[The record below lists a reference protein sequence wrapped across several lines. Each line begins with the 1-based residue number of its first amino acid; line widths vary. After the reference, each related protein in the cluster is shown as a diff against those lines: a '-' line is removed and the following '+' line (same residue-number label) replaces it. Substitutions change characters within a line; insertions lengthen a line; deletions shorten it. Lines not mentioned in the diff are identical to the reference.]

1 VSKLKKIGKWIT
13 SDALNGLL
21 LLSPKKIKA
30 KGSGVLAL
38 LALGV
43 ISIVWGT
50 TWVVSKQGVNAMS
63 ALQLAGIRQL
73 LGGSLYLA
81 YFILK
86 KYPLPTKKDVP
97 PLIVLSILN
106 FVISNGFSTW
116 GVKYISSG
124 LAAIIGVIFPLWIVI
139 IGLVADKTKPPK
151 KAVLGMVIG
160 FLGICII
167 FYDYLSDFI
176 KADFRFGIFLS
187 ITATLSWAFGTLY
200 TKKHAKVFNPYF
212 GLGFQMFLSG
222 LILSGFSYGFE
233 SSYLPWS
240 EIPQISWFAIFYLVI
255 FGSLIGFICYLYALQ
270 NLPTAQASIYAYI
283 NPIIAL
289 ITGWILLDEI
299 MSVHIALGCF
309 VTIAGIYLVNRSFS
323 SKG

>member
-1 VSKLKKIGKWIT
+1 MSKLKKIRRWIT

-30 KGSGVLAL
+30 QGSGVLAL

-43 ISIVWGT
+43 ISVVWGT

-63 ALQLAGIRQL
+63 ALQLAGIRQV
-73 LGGSLYLA
+73 LGGSLYLT
-81 YFILK
+81 YFIIK
-86 KYPLPTKKDVP
+86 KYPLPTKNDIP
-97 PLIVLSILN
+97 PLVILSILN

-124 LAAIIGVIFPLWIVI
+124 LAAIIGAIFPLWIVI
-139 IGLVADKTKPPK
+139 IGLVADRTKPPK
-151 KAVLGMVIG
+151 MAVFGMVIG
-160 FLGICII
+160 FVGICTI

-176 KADFRFGIFLS
+176 NPDFRFGIFLS
-187 ITATLSWAFGTLY
+187 ITATLSWAVGTLY

-212 GLGFQMFLSG
+212 GLGFQMLLSG
-222 LILSGFSYGFE
+222 IILTSWSYNFE
-233 SSYLPWS
+233 ESYLPWS

-270 NLPTAQASIYAYI
+270 HLPTAQASIYAYI

-289 ITGWILLDEI
+289 FTGWLILDEMI
-299 MSVHIALGCF
+299 STEIIAGCII
-309 VTIAGIYLVNRSFS
+309 TIVGIYLVNRSFS
-323 SKG
+323 GS